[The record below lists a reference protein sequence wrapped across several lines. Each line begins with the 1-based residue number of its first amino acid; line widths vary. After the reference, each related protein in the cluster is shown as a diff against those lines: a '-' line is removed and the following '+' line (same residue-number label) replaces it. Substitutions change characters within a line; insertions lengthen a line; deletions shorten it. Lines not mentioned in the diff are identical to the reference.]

1 MSQLSNR
8 LYTFGDFRLDTGS
21 GLLYRNNQP
30 VPLTPKVFDTLL
42 LLVENSGRLVEKDE
56 FMKRLWPDTFVGED
70 ALAQNVSLLRKVFAE
85 SNHGADYIVTVPK
98 RGYRFAAPLE
108 RQHTVLQS
116 SRRAFPFIAAPA
128 VAVVLLVLLW
138 KWLPW
143 TPGKAAATNGRRA
156 VAVIEIENLS
166 QNPSFNWLDDGVV
179 DLLTTDLAQAK
190 NLDVISSE
198 RVRNLISREVK
209 PGESLP
215 ASQAQRVAQKA
226 GADIFISGALLNM
239 GKGLRLNLRVQ
250 DTISGKVLLADK
262 FEGDSP
268 QAIFSMVDEAT
279 AHIVSQLTPAE
290 AAAQP
295 NAARLT
301 SNLDALR
308 AYEEGINYMKRVFN
322 DQAANSFHRATE
334 FDPQFAMAYYEL
346 ADLYSNY
353 SQRHQALD
361 KATQLA
367 QRQGLPEEQR
377 LLIQARQLEAD
388 GRLEESIQTFQTIV
402 RRFPKEIEPRILL
415 GNLLKYQGRL
425 SESAAVLEEAA
436 RLDDPPRNGVY
447 NTLAY
452 TYAYQGDLS
461 RALGAVDKYAA
472 WLPPND
478 PNPIDTRA
486 DIYALGGRF
495 DEAIAEYEKNV
506 EAHPEFSLPKQK
518 IALARLLA
526 GRYREAEEV
535 ALFAYKHAS
544 GRDRAFAANVLGDVA
559 LGRGSFGLAIGY
571 FAEAARI
578 IEPDYP
584 QMAHAETWKAA
595 EIYFEQR
602 EPQAAL
608 FWAKRT
614 MVLGAAEVRGV
625 AYLLLKNEPA
635 AEREFAAARA
645 AMVPVLGDYLAE
657 RFIAFDRLRAASY
670 SGQWDRVI
678 ADWPEFSGSLG
689 SANPFFLGRAYAE
702 MGMLPEAE
710 KELRDGLVWV
720 SPGNLIGSYS
730 DFFCYELTQFY
741 LGKVFELEGK
751 KTDAVDSYRAFVS
764 HFIKSN
770 ARLPEIAEAQA
781 ALRRLS

>member
-1 MSQLSNR
+1 MAQPSSHV
-8 LYTFGDFRLDTGS
+8 YTFGDFRLDTGS
-21 GLLYRNNQP
+21 GLLYRNNRP
-30 VPLTPKVFDTLL
+30 VPLTPKVYDTLR

-56 FMKRLWPDTFVGED
+56 FMKRVWPDTFVGDD
-70 ALAQNVSLLRKVFAE
+70 ALAQNVSLLRKAFAE
-85 SNHGADYIVTVPK
+85 SNHGADYVVTVPK
-98 RGYRFAAPLE
+98 RGYRFVAPLE
-108 RQHTVLQS
+108 QQHNVRRH
-116 SRRAFPFIAAPA
+116 SRRAFPLIAAS
-128 VAVVLLVLLW
+128 VLAAGLLALLW

-143 TPGKAAATNGRRA
+143 VPGKAAGTSGRRA
-156 VAVIEIENLS
+156 MAVIEIENLS
-166 QNPSFNWLDDGVV
+166 QDPSLNWLGDGVV

-190 NLDVISSE
+190 NLDVISTE

-215 ASQAQRVAQKA
+215 ASRAQRVAQKA

-239 GKGLRLNLRVQ
+239 GKGFRLNLRVQ
-250 DTISGKVLLADK
+250 ATTSGKVLLADK

-290 AAAQP
+290 AVAQP
-295 NAARLT
+295 NAASLT
-301 SNLDALR
+301 SNLEALR
-308 AYEEGINYMKRVFN
+308 AYEEGITYIERVFN
-322 DQAANSFHRATE
+322 DQAADSFRRATE
-334 FDPQFAMAYYEL
+334 FDPQFAMAYYQL
-346 ADLYSNY
+346 AAVQPSY
-353 SQRHQALD
+353 SQGRRALD

-367 QRQGLPEEQR
+367 QRQGLPEQQR
-377 LLIQARQLEAD
+377 LLIRARQLQAD
-388 GRLEESIQTFQTIV
+388 GRSVESIQTFETIV
-402 RRFPKEIEPRILL
+402 RRFPKEIESRILL

-436 RLDDPPRNGVY
+436 RLDDPKRNGAY
-447 NTLAY
+447 NGLAY

-472 WLPPND
+472 LLPPSD

-486 DIYALGGRF
+486 DIYAIGGRF
-495 DEAIAEYEKNV
+495 DEAIAEYKKNV
-506 EAHPEFSLPKQK
+506 DAHPAFSMPQQK
-518 IALARLLA
+518 IALVYLLA
-526 GRYREAEEV
+526 GRNREAEET
-535 ALFAYKHAS
+535 ARTAYRKGS
-544 GRDRAFAANVLGDVA
+544 GPDRAFAANVLGDVA
-559 LGRGSFGLAIGY
+559 VGRGAFGLAAAY
-571 FAEAARI
+571 FAEAARLF
-578 IEPDYP
+578 ETDYP
-584 QMAHAETWKAA
+584 YLAHADTWKAA
-595 EIYFEQR
+595 EIYFEQH

-608 FWAKRT
+608 FWARRT

-625 AYLLLKNEPA
+625 AYLLLKNGPA
-635 AEREFAAARA
+635 AEREFAAART
-645 AMVPVLGDYLAE
+645 AMVPLLGDYMAE

-670 SGQWDRVI
+670 SGQWQRVI
-678 ADWPEFSGSLG
+678 DGWPEVSGWLG
-689 SANPFFLGRAYAE
+689 PVDAFFPGRAHAE
-702 MGMLPEAE
+702 VAMLPQAE

-730 DFFCYELTQFY
+730 DFLCYELTQFY

-764 HFIKSN
+764 HFTKSN

>member
-1 MSQLSNR
+1 MAQPSSHV
-8 LYTFGDFRLDTGS
+8 YTFGDFRLDTGS
-21 GLLYRNNQP
+21 GLLYRNNRP
-30 VPLTPKVFDTLL
+30 VPLTPKVYDTLR

-56 FMKRLWPDTFVGED
+56 FMKRLWPDTFVGDD

-85 SNHGADYIVTVPK
+85 SNHGADYVVTVPK
-98 RGYRFAAPLE
+98 RGYRFVAPLE
-108 RQHTVLQS
+108 QQHNMRRH
-116 SRRAFPFIAAPA
+116 SRRAFPLIAAS
-128 VAVVLLVLLW
+128 VLAAGLLALLW

-143 TPGKAAATNGRRA
+143 VPGKAVATSGRRA
-156 VAVIEIENLS
+156 MAVIEIENLS
-166 QNPSFNWLDDGVV
+166 QDPSLNWLGNGVV

-209 PGESLP
+209 SGESLP
-215 ASQAQRVAQKA
+215 ASRAQLVAQKA

-250 DTISGKVLLADK
+250 DTTSGKVLLADK

-308 AYEEGINYMKRVFN
+308 AYEEGINYMERVFN
-322 DQAANSFHRATE
+322 DQAATSFRRATE

-346 ADLYSNY
+346 AAMHSNF
-353 SQRHQALD
+353 SQRRQALD
-361 KATQLA
+361 RATQLA

-377 LLIQARQLEAD
+377 LLIQARQLQAD
-388 GRLEESIQTFQTIV
+388 GRWEESIQTFQTIV
-402 RRFPKEIEPRILL
+402 RRFPKEIESRILL

-425 SESAAVLEEAA
+425 SESAAVLEEVA
-436 RLDDPPRNGVY
+436 RLDDPKRNGVY
-447 NTLAY
+447 NALAY
-452 TYAYQGDLS
+452 TYAYLGDLS

-472 WLPPND
+472 VLPPND

-486 DIYALGGRF
+486 DVYALGGRF

-506 EAHPEFSLPKQK
+506 EAHPEFSMPEQK

-526 GRYREAEEV
+526 GRYREAEE
-535 ALFAYKHAS
+535 AAQSAYKHAS

-571 FAEAARI
+571 FAEAARF
-578 IEPDYP
+578 IEPDEP

-608 FWAKRT
+608 LWARRR

-645 AMVPVLGDYLAE
+645 AMVPVLGDYMAE
-657 RFIAFDRLRAASY
+657 RLIAFDRLRAASY
-670 SGQWDRVI
+670 SGQWQQVI
-678 ADWPEFSGSLG
+678 ADWPELSGSLG
-689 SANPFFLGRAYAE
+689 SANAFFLGRAHAE
-702 MGMLPEAE
+702 IGMLPQAE

-764 HFIKSN
+764 HFTKSN
-770 ARLPEIAEAQA
+770 ARLPEIAQAQA